1 MSMKRL
7 EQYDTFAVPVEDIYY
22 DESFNCRGSF
32 TLPSVK
38 ELADSIE
45 ESGLQFPAVVQPHE
59 GRYRL
64 LAGHRRFKAVTAFLK
79 WETIP
84 AIIRHN
90 LTEHQARILNLTEN
104 LERKDL
110 NILEEANSINRL
122 YRPRVTIREIAS
134 ELKRPM
140 KWVRIRRIL
149 IKLPDK
155 VKKLAA
161 AGLLSAA
168 NIDDINR
175 VDSEFQS
182 QRANSIVLA
191 KRHRRK
197 VKQARRATQLR
208 KTKAE
213 ISQMLAVLMDVGMEG
228 LAPRLLSWAAGYT
241 SDEEIKRD
249 LRGEY
254 PKYRFECSGPCA
266 F

>member
-1 MSMKRL
+1 MKRL
-7 EQYDTFAVPVEDIYY
+7 AEYDTFAIPVEDIFY

-64 LAGHRRFKAVTAFLK
+64 LAGHRRFKAVTAYLK
-79 WETIP
+79 WETFP
-84 AIIRHN
+84 AIIRHD

-110 NILEEANSINRL
+110 NILEEANAINRL
-122 YRPRVTIREIAS
+122 YSRRITIREIAT
-134 ELKRPM
+134 ELKRPQS
-140 KWVRIRRIL
+140 WVTTRRAL
-149 IKLPDK
+149 LKLTES
-155 VKKLAA
+155 VQKLAA

-168 NIDDINR
+168 DIKDLCKFDSR
-175 VDSEFQS
+175 VQT
-182 QRANSIVLA
+182 QRANAMVRA
-191 KRHRRK
+191 KQGRK
-197 VKQARRATQLR
+197 TRQVYRTTRLR

-213 ISQMLAVLMDVGMEG
+213 ISQMLAILMEVGVEG

-241 SDEEIKRD
+241 SDKEIKRD
-249 LRGEY
+249 IREEY
-254 PKYRFECSGPCA
+254 PKYRFRRSGPDS

>member
-1 MSMKRL
+1 MKRL
-7 EQYDTFAVPVEDIYY
+7 SEYDTFAIPVEDIYY

-38 ELADSIE
+38 ELADSIA
-45 ESGLQFPAVVQPHE
+45 ESGLQFPTVVQPHE

-64 LAGHRRFKAVTAFLK
+64 LAGHRRFKAVTAYLK

-110 NILEEANSINRL
+110 NIMEEANALRNL
-122 YRPRVTIREIAS
+122 YHWGVKIKAIAK
-134 ELKRPM
+134 ELKRPQQ
-140 KWVRIRRIL
+140 WVATRRSL
-149 IKLPDK
+149 LKLPEK
-155 VKKLAA
+155 VQKLAA
-161 AGLLSAA
+161 AGLLSAK
-168 NIDDINR
+168 DITEICK
-175 VDSEFQS
+175 VDSRLQT
-182 QRANSIVLA
+182 QRANSLVLA
-191 KRHRRK
+191 KQKGWKAR
-197 VKQARRATQLR
+197 QAYRTGTYPR

-213 ISQMLAVLMDVGMEG
+213 ISQMLAVLMDVGVEG

-241 SDEEIKRD
+241 SDKEIKRD
-249 LRGEY
+249 IRGEY
-254 PKYRFECSGPCA
+254 PKYRFKRSGPCA

>member
-1 MSMKRL
+1 MKRL
-7 EQYDTFAVPVEDIYY
+7 SEYDTFAIPVEDIYY

-38 ELADSIE
+38 ELADSIA

-64 LAGHRRFKAVTAFLK
+64 LAGHRRFRAVTAYLK

-84 AIIRHN
+84 AIIRYN

-110 NILEEANSINRL
+110 NIMEEANALKHL
-122 YRPRVTIREIAS
+122 YHRRVTIAIIS
-134 ELKRPM
+134 DELKRPRA
-140 KWVRIRRIL
+140 WVSLRRSL
-149 IKLPDK
+149 LKLPEK
-155 VKKLAA
+155 VQKLAA
-161 AGLLSAA
+161 TGILSAR
-168 NIDDINR
+168 DIEAIR
-175 VDSEFQS
+175 KVEPQY
-182 QRANSIVLA
+182 QTVRAKAIVLA
-191 KRHRRK
+191 KRQKRK
-197 VKQARRATQLR
+197 VKREFRAERTPR

-213 ISQMLAVLMDVGMEG
+213 ISQMIAVLMDAGGQG

-241 SDEEIKRD
+241 SDKEIKRD
-249 LRGEY
+249 IRGEY
-254 PKYRFECSGPCA
+254 PKYKFRSSGPCA